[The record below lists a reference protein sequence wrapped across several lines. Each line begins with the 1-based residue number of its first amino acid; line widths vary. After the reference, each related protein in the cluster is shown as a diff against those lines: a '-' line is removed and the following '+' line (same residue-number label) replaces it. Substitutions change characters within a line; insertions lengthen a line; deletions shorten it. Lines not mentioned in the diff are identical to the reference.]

1 MNAFK
6 LCAFADE
13 ADSQLDGQIR
23 ALTENGISYIELRGL
38 DSGPAVALSDREKS
52 QNVWTM
58 QEFPSGQWGLR
69 LEKSV

>member
-38 DSGPAVALSDREKS
+38 DSGPAVALSER
-52 QNVWTM
+52 
-58 QEFPSGQWGLR
+58 
-69 LEKSV
+69 